1 MNIKVLMF
9 GWEFP
14 PHNSGGLGTACH
26 GLCKSLVSENVDLT
40 FVLPRHIDIDDDWLH
55 VLFAG
60 VQNIRV
66 KAVNSLLTPYVTASE
81 YAQRRLFYR
90 GGIYAEDLFS
100 EVIRYAD
107 LVENIVNEAN
117 YDVIHAH
124 EWLSFMAGMRA
135 KELTGKPLILH
146 VHSTEFDRSGGHVN
160 QEVYD
165 IEKEAFGNADKI
177 IAVSNYTKNI
187 IVDHYGVDPGM
198 VDVVYNGVEV
208 PRYIEKP
215 NDYPEPRILHL
226 KKHGYK
232 IVLYVGRFS
241 MHKGPDYFIKAAKKV
256 LNYRD
261 DTIFVM
267 AGSGEMEHELIEL
280 VADLGISDHVLFA
293 GYLRGDD
300 LDAMY
305 SSADLYVLPS
315 VSEPFGIAPLE
326 SLIRNTPVLI
336 SKQSGVSETVSHALK
351 VDFWD
356 IDEMSNKIISALDH
370 PEMLSELTSH
380 GKDQALLLNW
390 KAAAKKVINVYKQL
404 IGKIV

>member
-26 GLCKSLVSENVDLT
+26 GLCKSLVSENIDLT

-90 GGIYAEDLFS
+90 GGIYAEDLIS

-107 LVENIVNEAN
+107 LVENIVSEDD

-187 IVDHYGVDPGM
+187 IVENYGVNPDI

-261 DTIFVM
+261 DVVFVM
-267 AGSGEMEHELIEL
+267 AGSGEMEHELIEM
-280 VADLGISDHVLFA
+280 VADFGISDHVLFA
-293 GYLRGDD
+293 GYLRGEE

-370 PEMLSELTSH
+370 PEMLSELTTH

-390 KAAAKKVINVYKQL
+390 KAAARKVINVYKQL
-404 IGKIV
+404 VGR

>member
-107 LVENIVNEAN
+107 LVENIVNETN

-124 EWLSFMAGMRA
+124 EWLSFMAGIRA

-160 QEVYD
+160 QEVFD
-165 IEKEAFGNADKI
+165 IEKEAFGKADKI
-177 IAVSNYTKNI
+177 LAVSNYTKNI
-187 IVDHYGVDPGM
+187 IVEQYGVNPDM
-198 VDVVYNGVEV
+198 IDVVYNGVEV
-208 PRYIEKP
+208 PHYIERP
-215 NDYPEPRILHL
+215 HDYPEPRILHL

-261 DTIFVM
+261 DIIFVM
-267 AGSGEMEHELIEL
+267 AGSGEMEHELIEM

-293 GYLRGDD
+293 GYLRGED

-326 SLIRNTPVLI
+326 SLIRSTPVII

-356 IDEMSNKIISALDH
+356 IDEMTNKIISALDH
-370 PEMLSELTSH
+370 PEMLSELTEN
-380 GKDQALLLNW
+380 GKQQALLLNW
-390 KAAAKKVINVYKQL
+390 KAAAKKL
-404 IGKIV
+404 